1 MATRDVH
8 SALPGNDGAPVPAGV
23 KIFRIGKNTDLNPAA
38 IERREALAIMFELST
53 ADKAAAVPRL
63 SVWVEALTVA
73 DQAWDFMGSNPA
85 RTVVACLSVE
95 AVNAIP
101 AQPAFAVLR
110 VEWERAMVDD
120 GNGNMIPN
128 TRPGAEG
135 HVGITGLNQGGGGK
149 ADGNKRKALRSA
161 LADLARISDVP
172 VPHQFEDEH
181 LQKAAYYIS
190 RKAEQ
195 ETGTPGDWIKA
206 IRQLRRARANI
217 GA

>member
-1 MATRDVH
+1 MTAPQR
-8 SALPGNDGAPVPAGV
+8 GNDGDPVPAGV
-23 KIFRIGKNTDLNPAA
+23 MIFRIGKNTDLNPAA

-63 SVWVEALTVA
+63 SVWIEELTVT

-85 RTVVACLSVE
+85 RTVVACLSVGV
-95 AVNAIP
+95 VNAIP
-101 AQPAFAVLR
+101 TQPAFAALR
-110 VEWERAMVDD
+110 VEWEQAMVDD

-149 ADGNKRKALRSA
+149 ADSNKRKPLRSA

-172 VPHQFEDEH
+172 VPHQFEERH
-181 LQKAAYYIS
+181 LQDAAYYIS
-190 RKAEQ
+190 RKNEHR
-195 ETGTPGDWIKA
+195 TDTPDGDWIRA
-206 IRQLRRARANI
+206 IRQLRRARANLR
-217 GA
+217 A